1 MGCGMGDGMGD
12 GADIGMVVL
21 SAADGVV
28 GGGKGYALV
37 PSVVPSTARAR
48 SHGSVNGPTVCE
60 RKLRAESLSAAS
72 AWMERAFT
80 DGSWMICCE
89 WMICW

>member
-21 SAADGVV
+21 SAADGVM

-48 SHGSVNGPTVCE
+48 SHGC
-60 RKLRAESLSAAS
+60 KLRAESLSAAS